1 MACAASQMETAKARS
16 AGRFLRRAILAM
28 ALTFGVGPAFAAT
41 ITNGSFE
48 SGTTPAFTSQIR
60 LNSGSTAL
68 TGWKVDTGN
77 IDLMSTYW
85 RASDVSRS
93 VDLSGSGPGSISTTI
108 LGMIVGRMYNITFD
122 MAANPE
128 TAPNSK
134 VVNVSS
140 GLDSQSFSRPRSGS
154 TLRALNWTTM
164 LFSTTAT
171 AMSQLLTFRSLT
183 TGSAGAVIDN
193 VRIALV
199 PIPLPATAP
208 LALLGL
214 AGLALLRR
222 QRTGIFIR
230 LGLLRAGHEGLVQV
244 GAAQHAHSKPHA
256 ARLMPVA
263 GQGNGFLVGRDREG
277 SRVFL

>member
-1 MACAASQMETAKARS
+1 MRNLVLAAV
-16 AGRFLRRAILAM
+16 LALASM
-28 ALTFGVGPAFAAT
+28 PASAAT
-41 ITNGSFE
+41 IANGSFE
-48 SGTTPAFTSQIR
+48 TNGAGSFTARTTLSA
-60 LNSGSTAL
+60 GSAAL
-68 TGWKVDTGN
+68 TGWTVDSGN
-77 IDLMSTYW
+77 IDLVSTYW
-85 RASDVSRS
+85 RGTDGANS
-93 VDLSGSGPGSISTTI
+93 VDLNGTAAGSISTTI
-108 LGMIVGRMYNITFD
+108 LGMITGRVYDITFD

-222 QRTGIFIR
+222 RRT
-230 LGLLRAGHEGLVQV
+230 
-244 GAAQHAHSKPHA
+244 AA
-256 ARLMPVA
+256 
-263 GQGNGFLVGRDREG
+263 
-277 SRVFL
+277 